1 MTGRRGK
8 KSAEEEMQLS
18 DRSWFDRLF
27 GSRMRAIARQ
37 AVAEHEARRAHA
49 EPEEVLTRPLIHGD
63 RSRLKVAPTAT
74 VNNALFNLSSGTITV
89 GEHSFFGHNVSVLTG
104 SHDTS
109 KFGPERKTAIP
120 KEGRD
125 VVIGEGVWLSSNVTV
140 IGPCTIGDHAVV
152 GACSLVQKDVEAYSV
167 VAGVPAKE
175 IKRLDP
181 SPSSDDGD
189 DEGPSEGG
197 GDEG

>member
-1 MTGRRGK
+1 MP
-8 KSAEEEMQLS
+8 

-27 GSRMRAIARQ
+27 GSRVRAIVRE
-37 AVAEHEARRAHA
+37 AVAEHEARSPHA
-49 EPEEVLTRPLIHGD
+49 DLDDALTHMLVHGD
-63 RSRLKVAPTAT
+63 PSRLHIASTAT
-74 VNNALFNLSSGTITV
+74 VNNALFNLSSGSITV
-89 GEHSFFGHNVSVLTG
+89 RDHAFFGHNVCVLTG

-152 GACSLVQKDVEAYSV
+152 GASSLVQRDVEPYSV

-175 IKRLDP
+175 IKRL
-181 SPSSDDGD
+181 SPSESSDQAD
-189 DEGPSEGG
+189 SEGESA
-197 GDEG
+197 EG

>member
-1 MTGRRGK
+1 MPVP
-8 KSAEEEMQLS
+8 

-27 GSRMRAIARQ
+27 GMRVRAMVRA
-37 AVAEHEARRAHA
+37 AVADHETRRPHA
-49 EPEEVLTRPLIHGD
+49 DPEEALTRPLVHGD
-63 RSRLKVAPTAT
+63 RSRLRIAPTAT

-89 GEHSFFGHNVSVLTG
+89 GQHSFFGHNVCVLTG
-104 SHDTS
+104 THDTS
-109 KFGPERKTAIP
+109 KFGEERKKAIP

-140 IGPCTIGDHAVV
+140 IGPCKIGDHAVV
-152 GACSLVQKDVEAYSV
+152 GACSLVQHDVDAYAV

-181 SPSSDDGD
+181 SKSSDEGDGEGD
-189 DEGPSEGG
+189 DGES
-197 GDEG
+197 